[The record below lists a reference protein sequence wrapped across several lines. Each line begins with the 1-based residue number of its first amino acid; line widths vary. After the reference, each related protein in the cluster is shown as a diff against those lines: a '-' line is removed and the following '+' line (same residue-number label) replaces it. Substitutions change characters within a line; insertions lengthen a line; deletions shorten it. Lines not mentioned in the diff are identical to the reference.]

1 MRVGIALGGGG
12 AKGWAHIGVLR
23 TLRDAGVTP
32 EIVAGTS
39 MGAIV
44 GGAYAAGRLDA
55 LEDFAR
61 GMDRKAALAL
71 VDLATTGGG
80 LILGERVA
88 NALRAVIGTHMIAG
102 LTHRFAAVATEL
114 DTGHEIWLSEGD
126 LVAAMRASYA
136 MPGIIAPAHID
147 GRILVDGGITNQ
159 VPVSVCR
166 ALGAHVVIAVP
177 LATSPSGGV
186 SFKRVPKPDDA
197 TAWQKML
204 AAFREPERF
213 IAGQLFGDKPGA
225 LTTASVSIAALN
237 IILDRTAR
245 VRLAS
250 EPADVT
256 VTPDITGIALLEFDR
271 AADAIRVGAEAAKAA
286 LPDIEAASG
295 DTHPSGPRSSN
306 APERRQGLASRAR
319 NARMK

>member
-23 TLRDAGVTP
+23 TLLAAGVTP

-44 GGAYAAGRLDA
+44 GGAYAAGCLDA
-55 LEDFAR
+55 LEEFAR

-71 VDLATTGGG
+71 VDLNLAGTGGG

-88 NALRAVIGTHMIAG
+88 NALREVIGTHAIAG
-102 LTHRFAAVATEL
+102 LPKRFAAVATEL
-114 DTGHEIWLSEGD
+114 DTGYEIWLNEGD

-136 MPGIIAPAHID
+136 MPGIVTPAQVD
-147 GRILVDGGITNQ
+147 GRILVDGGITNP

-177 LATSPSGGV
+177 LPTSPSAGV
-186 SFKRVPKPDDA
+186 RFSRVPKPGDA
-197 TAWQKML
+197 TAWQKMF

-213 IAGQLFGDKPGA
+213 IAGQLFGDKPDA
-225 LTTASVSIAALN
+225 LTTASVSVAALN
-237 IILDRTAR
+237 ILLDRTAR

-250 EPADVT
+250 EPADAT
-256 VTPDITGIALLEFDR
+256 VRPDITGIALLEFDR
-271 AADAIRVGAEAAKAA
+271 ADDAIRAGAEAAKAA
-286 LPDIEAASG
+286 LPEIEAAMRG
-295 DTHPSGPRSSN
+295 R
-306 APERRQGLASRAR
+306 APQPFAQSPLQT
-319 NARMK
+319 

>member
-23 TLRDAGVTP
+23 ALIDAGLTP

-55 LEDFAR
+55 LEAFAR
-61 GMDRKAALAL
+61 GLDRKAALAL
-71 VDLATTGGG
+71 VDLNLAGAGGG

-88 NALRAVIGTHMIAG
+88 AVLREVIGTHTIAS
-102 LTHRFAAVATEL
+102 LPKRFAAVATEL
-114 DTGHEIWLSEGD
+114 DTGYEIWLNEGD

-136 MPGIIAPAHID
+136 MPGIVTPANVD
-147 GRILVDGGITNQ
+147 GRVLVDGGITNP

-177 LATSPSGGV
+177 LPTSPSKGV
-186 SFKRVPKPDDA
+186 RFSRGTPYDA

-213 IAGQLFGDKPGA
+213 IAGQLFGQKPDT

-237 IILDRTAR
+237 ILLDRTAR

-250 EPADVT
+250 EPSDAT
-256 VTPDITGIALLEFDR
+256 VRPSITDIALLEFDR
-271 AADAIRVGAEAAKAA
+271 AADAIRIGAEAAKAA
-286 LPDIEAASG
+286 LPEIEAAMRE
-295 DTHPSGPRSSN
+295 H
-306 APERRQGLASRAR
+306 APQRA
-319 NARMK
+319 M

>member
-1 MRVGIALGGGG
+1 MRVGVALGGGG

-23 TLRDAGVTP
+23 ALLDAGVTP

-55 LEDFAR
+55 LEEFAR
-61 GMDRKAALAL
+61 GLDRKAAMAL
-71 VDLATTGGG
+71 VDFNLASTGGG

-88 NALRAVIGTHMIAG
+88 NALRDVIGTHTIAG
-102 LTHRFAAVATEL
+102 LSRRFAAVATEL
-114 DTGHEIWLSEGD
+114 ATGHEIWLNEGD
-126 LVAAMRASYA
+126 LVGAMRASYA
-136 MPGIIAPAHID
+136 MPGIVTPAHVD
-147 GRILVDGGITNQ
+147 GRILVDGGMTNP

-177 LATSPSGGV
+177 LPASPSGGV
-186 SFKRVPKPDDA
+186 RFKRMPNSGDA

-213 IAGQLFGDKPGA
+213 LAGQLFGDKPDT
-225 LTTASVSIAALN
+225 LTTASVSVAALN
-237 IILDRTAR
+237 ILLDRTAR

-250 EPADVT
+250 EPSDAT
-256 VTPDITGIALLEFDR
+256 VRPDITGIALLEFDR
-271 AADAIRVGAEAAKAA
+271 ADDAIRIGAEAAKAA
-286 LPDIEAASG
+286 LPEIEALREAQM
-295 DTHPSGPRSSN
+295 PK
-306 APERRQGLASRAR
+306 RAT
-319 NARMK
+319 